1 MKMKTILYSAFL
13 ASSLFAQAYDTVFT
27 GGSGANYNWN
37 DPANWSNGVPSESS
51 KVLIELEGLSNNNLV
66 ISGVAAV
73 DEVVW
78 NVTGEMVHQKGLAA
92 GGTLKANSITIDG
105 GNYWNQFYSDDAT
118 FDATNESGTGTMTL
132 KTSNNSLYFRASYI
146 KADILN
152 CEKGAYIEVKNGGS
166 NTNPII
172 DAGTANLSKSSL
184 FNVTGTS
191 GNFYIRLGGITGQG
205 EITVKD
211 GDGTAAGYIELT
223 NSQSRVFDGKISL
236 SNPNWGGSTNKSV
249 HLTMN
254 GSAGAVQHLSNS
266 ENELTSVTVNSGELS
281 MVAKN
286 AGAISLAGGTLSVYD
301 SNGTITDNV
310 LNADSMSWSGGTV
323 KLAIGI
329 DFNSQIALSGAF
341 SKGENADGLAIE
353 LEFADGV
360 AEEFSALLET
370 QESIVRELITYESSD
385 FGANGASVS
394 VSGPAGFSYEL
405 LFGGNAL
412 SVSITQVPEP
422 ATFAAIFGV
431 AALALATARRRK
443 IR

>member
-1 MKMKTILYSAFL
+1 MKMKTATVLYSAFL
-13 ASSLFAQAYDTVFT
+13 ASSLFAQTYDTTFT

-51 KVLIELEGLSNNNLV
+51 KVLIELKDLSNNNLV
-66 ISGVAAV
+66 ISGVAVV

-78 NVTGEMVHQKGLAA
+78 NVTGEMVHQKGLAE

-105 GNYWNQFYSDDAT
+105 GNYWNQFYSYNAT
-118 FDATNESGTGTMTL
+118 FDATNENGTGTMTL
-132 KTSNNSLYFRASYI
+132 RSQSNSLYFKASYI

-152 CEKGAYIEVKNGGS
+152 CEKGAYIEVDYGLAKDSLLTASGS
-166 NTNPII
+166 
-172 DAGTANLSKSSL
+172 
-184 FNVTGTS
+184 S
-191 GNFYIRLGGITGQG
+191 GNSYIRLGGITGQG

-249 HLTMN
+249 HLSMN

-286 AGAISLAGGTLSVYD
+286 AGAVSLAGGILSVYD
-301 SNGTITDNV
+301 ANGTITDNV

-323 KLAIGI
+323 KLAVGI
-329 DFNSQIALSGAF
+329 DFNSQIALSGAL

-360 AEEFSALLET
+360 AEEFAALLET

-385 FGANGASVS
+385 FGANDASVS
-394 VSGPAGFSYEL
+394 VIGPDGFSYEL
-405 LFGGNAL
+405 LFGKNAL

-422 ATFAAIFGV
+422 ATLAAIFGA
-431 AALALATARRRK
+431 AALALAISRRRK